1 MNSNPSHPVI
11 LGKVA
16 GVFGVKGWIKVRSDT
31 EPLTNILNYSPWYLK
46 KDEQWLRYGLEQ
58 GQRHG
63 KGLIAHLDGCDDRDL
78 AASLVGYPI
87 AVERAQL
94 PKTEAGE
101 YYWSDLIGLRVENI
115 QGRELGKIKE
125 LMATGANDVLV
136 IQKDENEL
144 LIPYVV
150 DHYIVKVD
158 LEQGK
163 MIVDWEWLEEDED
176 QRKNEDRKKPSR

>member
-31 EPLTNILNYSPWYLK
+31 EPLTNILDYSPWYLH
-46 KDEQWLRYGLEQ
+46 KDGEWLRYELEQ

-63 KGLIAHLDGCDDRDL
+63 KGLIAHLDSCDDRDL
-78 AASLVGYPI
+78 AASLVGFPI
-87 AVERAQL
+87 AVDRSQL
-94 PKTEAGE
+94 PDTEVGE
-101 YYWSDLIGLRVENI
+101 YYWSDLIGLQVENI
-115 QGRELGKIKE
+115 QGRQLGEVKE

-136 IQKDENEL
+136 IQNSENEL

-163 MIVDWEWLEEDED
+163 ITVDWEWFDEDEEPGVKHD
-176 QRKNEDRKKPSR
+176 EGQGE